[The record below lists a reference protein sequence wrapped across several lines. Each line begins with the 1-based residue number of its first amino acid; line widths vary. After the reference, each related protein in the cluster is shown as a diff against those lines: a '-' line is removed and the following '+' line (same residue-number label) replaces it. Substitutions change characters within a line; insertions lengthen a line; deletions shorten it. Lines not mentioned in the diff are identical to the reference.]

1 MSFEETARAYC
12 KARVEWLAIK
22 RAMAATPCEHERDPD
37 CRLCWVEFEEGGIAR
52 HEMCAACF
60 GNNHHRARRA
70 LIGKQLSNLMKRML
84 QAYREEGGADGT
96 HAGE

>member
-37 CRLCWVEFEEGGIAR
+37 CR
-52 HEMCAACF
+52 
-60 GNNHHRARRA
+60 RRA
-70 LIGKQLSNLMKRML
+70 ADPGEAVAASKRIGW
-84 QAYREEGGADGT
+84 EG
-96 HAGE
+96 AGSSGR